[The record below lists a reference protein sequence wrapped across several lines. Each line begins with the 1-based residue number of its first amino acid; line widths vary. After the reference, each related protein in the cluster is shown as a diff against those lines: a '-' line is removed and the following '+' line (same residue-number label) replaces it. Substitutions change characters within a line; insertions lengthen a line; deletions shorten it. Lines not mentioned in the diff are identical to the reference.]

1 MGSVHCYKCAYYYFK
16 IWSNSYLLV
25 GYVSWEAGY
34 VFLFLLFLFLSK
46 SRTIFAVV
54 SHQCRSVS
62 DMLFAVNL
70 IVMILLN
77 NKLCKEE
84 YLDIASFLVILE
96 IWTVCPLHTHYQL
109 TQLKGMFQFFLS
121 WLGYCLSKPP

>member
-1 MGSVHCYKCAYYYFK
+1 M
-16 IWSNSYLLV
+16 

-96 IWTVCPLHTHYQL
+96 I
-109 TQLKGMFQFFLS
+109 
-121 WLGYCLSKPP
+121 